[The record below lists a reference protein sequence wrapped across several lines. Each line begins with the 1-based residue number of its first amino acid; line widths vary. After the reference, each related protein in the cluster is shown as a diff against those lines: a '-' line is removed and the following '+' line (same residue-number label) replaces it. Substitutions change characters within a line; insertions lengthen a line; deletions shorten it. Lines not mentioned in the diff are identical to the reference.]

1 MITIAVYNNK
11 GGVGKTTS
19 AINLA
24 ACLASKQNLC
34 LLIDLD
40 SQACVGDMLMG
51 STDVS
56 DAMASQNGLKPLEEL
71 LGGDFDPELN
81 IAVTSFRHYDKKT
94 KRYPELWLDV
104 IPCTP
109 ELAKHEFKS
118 PWELKDLL
126 DKVRDKYDYCIL
138 DLPPAKSDA
147 AYIGLLSCDYLIT
160 PCKADR
166 FSASAIN
173 NVESIVEEVLDSN
186 STLRFLGAFIND
198 FDTRYTVSKKLKEVY
213 GQNTAIF
220 FKSYVRRSSCFDIAC
235 LEGKPVLCY
244 SGTTGA
250 EDFMKVTEEMVRKIQ
265 GSR

>member
-1 MITIAVYNNK
+1 MPAQPADEGSPVSFSALAHSTATAAPCAISRNFSRTAT
-11 GGVGKTTS
+11 GTFASSS
-19 AINLA
+19 AIVLSISLIAFFLSNEGL
-24 ACLASKQNLC
+24 S
-34 LLIDLD
+34 LLE
-40 SQACVGDMLMG
+40 
-51 STDVS
+51 
-56 DAMASQNGLKPLEEL
+56 N
-71 LGGDFDPELN
+71 
-81 IAVTSFRHYDKKT
+81 
-94 KRYPELWLDV
+94 
-104 IPCTP
+104 
-109 ELAKHEFKS
+109 
-118 PWELKDLL
+118 
-126 DKVRDKYDYCIL
+126 
-138 DLPPAKSDA
+138 A

-265 GSR
+265 GTR